1 MKELLAYVAKSLVDN
16 PEAVQ
21 VKEVD
26 CDGEVILELRVA
38 AEDMG
43 KVIGRNGRS
52 AKESRTIVRSLAQRK
67 NTRVSVEIVD

>member
-38 AEDMG
+38 SEDMG
-43 KVIGRNGRS
+43 KVIGKHGKNARS
-52 AKESRTIVRSLAQRK
+52 IRAVMKAAAAADGK
-67 NTRVSVEIVD
+67 KSVVDIAE